1 MKKIIIILT
10 VFAFFACET
19 KENYIDTGI
28 SYGIYEGNM
37 MTYFASNSYD
47 WDSTALIIQ
56 RAGLEEMF
64 TGNDSE
70 YEQITFL
77 GPTNHSIR
85 RWMLGGDSNNP
96 IRYTKISEIPVDE
109 CRSMILKHVIKNR
122 IMKDSIPF
130 INVQYLPGDALQD
143 GGVEFTTIGGDVVFA
158 YRRTSDYGGVAG
170 AGAKSLHFHSRTM
183 DQLVPVASADIECD
197 NGVVHS
203 LNYSY
208 TFGDI

>member
-1 MKKIIIILT
+1 MKNIIIILT

-28 SYGIYEGNM
+28 SSGIYDGNM
-37 MTYFASNSYD
+37 MAYFASNSYD

-85 RWMLGGDSNNP
+85 KWMLGGKDDNP
-96 IRYTKISEIPVDE
+96 IRYTKISDIPVDE
-109 CRSMILKHVIKNR
+109 CRTMILKHVLKNK
-122 IMKDSIPF
+122 IMKKDIPF
-130 INVQYLPGDALQD
+130 INPLLEDYEAAQD
-143 GGVEFTTIGGDVVFA
+143 GGIDLTTIGGNVVFA
-158 YRRTSDYGGVAG
+158 FRRKTDYGGVTG
-170 AGAKSLHFHSRTM
+170 AGATELQLYSRAFY
-183 DQLVPVASADIECD
+183 QRIPLASPDIECD

-203 LNYSY
+203 LNYNY